1 MKTIKA
7 IIDYVDSVKPN
18 QYTKEQKIEWLSEID
33 YQIFNEIILTHA
45 HEEGASFDGYKTGD
59 EIKNFW
65 RQNRTR
71 ILYTRL
77 ILRRR

>member
-33 YQIFNEIILTHA
+33 YQIFNEINIDSRA
-45 HEEGASFDGYKTGD
+45 RG
-59 EIKNFW
+59 
-65 RQNRTR
+65 RRVVCR
-71 ILYTRL
+71 I
-77 ILRRR
+77 